1 MSIEASLLPSSS
13 SISNEKPETDAS
25 RCFSSSFPSVDEFL
39 QMLLSFPLNPD
50 PAVMEIISDS
60 IYANSAT
67 LDGRRFAQEFC
78 TKRKA
83 DAKGQK
89 AGTIPS
95 GSNNSSSLGRGS
107 SLADSESYFFLRG

>member
-1 MSIEASLLPSSS
+1 
-13 SISNEKPETDAS
+13 
-25 RCFSSSFPSVDEFL
+25 
-39 QMLLSFPLNPD
+39 MLLSFPLNPD

-60 IYANSAT
+60 IYANSPT

-95 GSNNSSSLGRGS
+95 ASSAGNGVGRGG
-107 SLADSESYFFLRG
+107 SLADSESRSFFSAEAEGEKTWTVF